1 MAAALLYAIA
11 LGVASAVNL
20 VRHRGDRAA
29 EIALVFI
36 GFTVAFVTFSSIF
49 FEMWEQARL
58 RVVRRARWEAAMRRL
73 ELASV
78 IPDDGDGS
86 KLLPMVGTL
95 GAGHKMACLGFTH
108 LIARLRRR
116 TLVLFDEPELHTHP
130 RLLSLMMRELA
141 LLLEEH
147 ESFAV
152 VSTHSPIVLQ
162 EVPARQIRVLRRD
175 GEILHVSKYPGE
187 SFGEDLNEIVRLGFG
202 LAHDER
208 SYLKILRR
216 EVEIHG
222 LSTVREKYADA
233 IGLPAHLA
241 LASLEE
247 VDP

>member
-1 MAAALLYAIA
+1 
-11 LGVASAVNL
+11 
-20 VRHRGDRAA
+20 
-29 EIALVFI
+29 
-36 GFTVAFVTFSSIF
+36 
-49 FEMWEQARL
+49 
-58 RVVRRARWEAAMRRL
+58 MRRL
-73 ELASV
+73 ELSSV
-78 IPDDGDGS
+78 IPDDGKGA

-108 LIARLRRR
+108 LLARLRTR

-152 VSTHSPIVLQ
+152 ISTHSPIVLQ
-162 EVPARQIRVLRRD
+162 EVPAGQIRVLRRE
-175 GEILHVSKYPGE
+175 GELLHASKYPAE

-222 LSTVREKYADA
+222 LSTVREKYANA